1 MSMTTNTV
9 SSERSTAYPAHL
21 GWRLLAI
28 TYDALPLIAILFF
41 SSIAL
46 LALHGGKPATPG
58 TVWAFF
64 TIFVYWSIVG
74 CYAVIS
80 WRRGGQT
87 MGMRPWRLI
96 VVTQDGK
103 NADLKALCLRYA
115 IASLTGGLTLLW
127 CIFDSQKRGLHD
139 LASGT
144 LMVRKQAI
152 ANAETGKNSDPS
164 A

>member
-9 SSERSTAYPAHL
+9 SSERTSAYPAHI

-41 SSIAL
+41 TSIVL
-46 LALHGGKPATPG
+46 LLVHGGKPATPG
-58 TVWAFF
+58 TLWAFF
-64 TIFVYWSIVG
+64 TIFVYWGIVG

-87 MGMRPWRLI
+87 MGMRPWRLL
-96 VVTQDGK
+96 VVTVDGK
-103 NADLKALCLRYA
+103 NAGLQALCLRYA
-115 IASLTGGLTLLW
+115 IVSLTGGLALFW
-127 CIFDSQKRGLHD
+127 CLVDAQKRGLHD
-139 LASGT
+139 LAGGT
-144 LMVRKQAI
+144 LMVRKQAN
-152 ANAETGKNSDPS
+152 ANAETGKNSSPS